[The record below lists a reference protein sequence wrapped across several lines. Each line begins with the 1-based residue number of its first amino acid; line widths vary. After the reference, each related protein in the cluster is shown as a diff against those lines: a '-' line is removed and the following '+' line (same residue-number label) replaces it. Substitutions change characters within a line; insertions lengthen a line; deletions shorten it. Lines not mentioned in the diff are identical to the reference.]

1 MSSFTGARSKAN
13 ANSEMTKANEINL
26 CPVNTSTITS
36 TSPDTSAKNDKKK
49 KVFIF
54 YCYYWFLISSVH
66 YIFLVFKCNG
76 DDTFSFTRFFLWW
89 SLSFQRFSDQSE
101 MGEVQTKRHS
111 NHQVQKKETELLL
124 VFNSWHFF
132 FLYIENLNFH
142 VVRFPLIL
150 FYKCFVW
157 KDLEN
162 KIETRRKAFLE
173 AAPIMRKSF
182 SGTQMHTFSC
192 DTNTIFTFS
201 EIESTHLIA
210 LITIFLQYNI
220 INNNTYIQ
228 NYGFS
233 LHWKYGGST
242 LDFGSNLYSSAYLSN
257 KTKSSSCYHVLFW

>member
-1 MSSFTGARSKAN
+1 MR
-13 ANSEMTKANEINL
+13 
-26 CPVNTSTITS
+26 C
-36 TSPDTSAKNDKKK
+36 
-49 KVFIF
+49 
-54 YCYYWFLISSVH
+54 
-66 YIFLVFKCNG
+66 IFLVLF
-76 DDTFSFTRFFLWW
+76 FTRFFFVCDQVYPSKDFRIKAKWERFRRRDTQIIKCRRRRW
-89 SLSFQRFSDQSE
+89 SY
-101 MGEVQTKRHS
+101 
-111 NHQVQKKETELLL
+111 
-124 VFNSWHFF
+124 SWYWIRDIFF
-132 FLYIENLNFH
+132 CLHRESKFPCCEG
-142 VVRFPLIL
+142 FPLIF

-182 SGTQMHTFSC
+182 SGTQMHTLSC

-210 LITIFLQYNI
+210 LITNFLQYNI
-220 INNNTYIQ
+220 ININSYIQ
-228 NYGFS
+228 NCGFS